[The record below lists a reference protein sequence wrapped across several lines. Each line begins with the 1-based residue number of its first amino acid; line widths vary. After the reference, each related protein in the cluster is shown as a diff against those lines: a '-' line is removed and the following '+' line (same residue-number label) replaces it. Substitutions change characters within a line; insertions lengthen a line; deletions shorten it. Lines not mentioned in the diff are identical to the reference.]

1 MAGVKNVIGG
11 TFEDIGEAVVKPVV
25 DEVGRAIETGT
36 QAVAYGANPPVQDP
50 KQSAQKE
57 TDRQKKISDW
67 RWVLQ
72 KQQEQ
77 ANAQTKVRQEYKQKH
92 SQETQVVEQEKKVN
106 DLQVTKKKENIALWQ
121 AKTKTEV
128 KGGVG
133 G

>member
-36 QAVAYGANPPVQDP
+36 RAVAYGANPPGQDP
-50 KQSAQKE
+50 KQSSQKE

-92 SQETQVVEQEKKVN
+92 FQETQVVEQERKAKN
-106 DLQVTKKKENIALWQ
+106 LQVTKKKENIALWQ

-128 KGGVG
+128 KDGVIG
-133 G
+133 